1 MQPGRLKIV
10 NKWRHRLS
18 YIWSTVD
25 FRQASLQTTEVWKAS
40 RDKTRSETCKNFC
53 EMLFIFL
60 LLTGRGVLGRGL
72 SVEPDSFT
80 THGYTSQVKLT
91 TLNIVNNYSQL
102 EAIILALQQQPS
114 VTLYPNSVVVNLHDG
129 NTSSLYNSQT
139 LWLVQFYSHWSVT
152 ILQTIKCHNLNV
164 HLKVWSLPEI
174 CPLLA
179 GPCRGHQR

>member
-80 THGYTSQVKLT
+80 THGYTSQVNLT
-91 TLNIVNNYSQL
+91 TFNIVNNYSQL
-102 EAIILALQQQPS
+102 EATANNPSITAAALSDPVPKLCGGEPPRWQHQ
-114 VTLYPNSVVVNLHDG
+114 L
-129 NTSSLYNSQT
+129 SL
-139 LWLVQFYSHWSVT
+139 
-152 ILQTIKCHNLNV
+152 
-164 HLKVWSLPEI
+164 
-174 CPLLA
+174 
-179 GPCRGHQR
+179 

>member
-18 YIWSTVD
+18 YICSTVD

-40 RDKTRSETCKNFC
+40 RDKTRSETFVRCYLSFYFSLD
-53 EMLFIFL
+53 EEFL
-60 LLTGRGVLGRGL
+60 VEVWAL
-72 SVEPDSFT
+72 SQPRLPPMAIQARLSW
-80 THGYTSQVKLT
+80 
-91 TLNIVNNYSQL
+91 QL
-102 EAIILALQQQPS
+102 SILWTIILSLKIQPIILALQQQPS

-139 LWLVQFYSHWSVT
+139 LWLVQFYSHWSVRIWRT
-152 ILQTIKCHNLNV
+152 KKCHNLNV